1 MWMWMFPTIPVYS
14 TGFCTLRRAHNEMKD
29 VPNTKVATVSA
40 EHLLRMFILPLSQ
53 AGALVC
59 VSISFIYEVIRIFA
73 AYTLSRPSD
82 ELRVLKIQ
90 KVLRRHWFIE
100 LSVSRDLFFFK
111 LIFIIVL
118 CRITNQVETAL
129 EVASIKS
136 VNLEFVRHSLLTRK
150 AIKIEKRIETIQFE
164 HAPKAIKIKNFFRIC
179 RVCQKYTNYCFLP
192 ASRTVND
199 RLSSY
204 TIALINIPRLFSFTE
219 QNLVSN
225 RVLCLT
231 EYLIR
236 SSFMSPVA
244 FTFQDHQYW
253 CWILRYQL
261 IWCSQ

>member
-1 MWMWMFPTIPVYS
+1 M
-14 TGFCTLRRAHNEMKD
+14 N
-29 VPNTKVATVSA
+29 
-40 EHLLRMFILPLSQ
+40 
-53 AGALVC
+53 
-59 VSISFIYEVIRIFA
+59 
-73 AYTLSRPSD
+73 
-82 ELRVLKIQ
+82 
-90 KVLRRHWFIE
+90 
-100 LSVSRDLFFFK
+100 
-111 LIFIIVL
+111 VL

-225 RVLCLT
+225 RVLCLI

-244 FTFQDHQYW
+244 FTFQDHQY
-253 CWILRYQL
+253 
-261 IWCSQ
+261 